1 MINLDLLKEGG
12 NAIPSSTPVKK
23 EDVAGVVATAK
34 RELPPA
40 LLKNIQVDIGSAG
53 YKIESGDIDV
63 MIEANDLVA
72 VFKTQDD
79 KKDPVLAAKKDS
91 AQQLAEAEVIRAE
104 GVAKAN
110 KIIGNSLKDNREY
123 LQYLYITGIEDGAK
137 NGNVTIYVPTEGGM
151 PVPTLQM
158 NK

>member
-1 MINLDLLKEGG
+1 MNKQNGFIDPGVAVVGL
-12 NAIPSSTPVKK
+12 
-23 EDVAGVVATAK
+23 AGVVIIAGLAFGLPQYGVYTKSLNGKAQLMEAEYTRQTAV
-34 RELPPA
+34 L
-40 LLKNIQVDIGSAG
+40 
-53 YKIESGDIDV
+53 
-63 MIEANDLVA
+63 EA
-72 VFKTQDD
+72 Q
-79 KKDPVLAAKKDS
+79 AKKDS
-91 AQQLAEAEVIRAE
+91 AQQLAEAEIIRAG

-110 KIIGNSLKDNREY
+110 QIIGDSLKDNREY